1 MSDHIDANGGF
12 GMDSLQTLGI
22 VNALKTGNM
31 KTDMI
36 IAMCLPFV
44 LRWLFLAI
52 RNISQYLQFEPWIAW
67 WRTRH
72 HKHQRFIVYKSKQ
85 TYWGDSVSV
94 DSDTQNTVLI
104 KAIQLYLHQKVKL
117 DLPIAHLDLTSMDD
131 KKCSQHG
138 SYYINDSDDEDGG
151 RSGKTL
157 VGMLSKYKI
166 VKKPPQ
172 NTWNEIG
179 CYGKSNAMVELKIDQ
194 RNEQCED
201 SEGKSSKAQTT
212 MEMHFVSEAPD
223 AIDAFIDI
231 AYDWYMAEL
240 RKLED
245 NSRYMYELQAGLGSK
260 SSGDDDNG
268 GGAMVYARYSLS
280 EEKSFDS
287 LFFQEKEAILK
298 LVDHFQS
305 KSGKYSIRGYPHKLG
320 LLLHGPPG
328 TGKTSFIKAMAQ
340 YTGRSIVNVSLAK
353 ITTNTELMSVF
364 FDKRYHIKGEY
375 VPVKLNMKDVIFVM
389 EDIDAASNVVKRR
402 DGKKGCDVMQSE
414 YVNLPIPKSMWR
426 MMLESNDSNCR
437 SLVQKLIEKSD
448 RLKAEATKP
457 EVLISMTK
465 RMMALPGLGLVGEDE
480 EALAKIGEEA
490 ISSANTLLEQYR
502 AVDQFI
508 GVHAETINQ
517 LVECG
522 AEISDSFVDRL
533 LGLTPMTGNFTPPK
547 SGISRQVSYTKT
559 NEGTAEI
566 HVGYDFDH
574 PSGSKSVGVESSTAV
589 GEGKT
594 STYGAGFFQKID
606 KLNLSGLLNVLDG
619 VVDTPGR
626 IVIMTTN
633 HPEQLDPALIR
644 PGRIDKKLMLGYMGP
659 SDVVCM
665 LEHYFQ
671 VTLSDSQR
679 RRVVD
684 AVTGI
689 PQLGSRQLNLTPAQV
704 EQLTAEHD
712 DIDEMIAVLEEKS
725 RCNIARTLLGTVTS
739 ASLKYDL

>member
-1 MSDHIDANGGF
+1 M
-12 GMDSLQTLGI
+12 
-22 VNALKTGNM
+22 
-31 KTDMI
+31 DMI
-36 IAMCLPFV
+36 IAMCIPFL
-44 LRWLFLAI
+44 LRWLFHVI
-52 RNISQYLQFEPWIAW
+52 RNINDYFQLEPWMEW
-67 WRTRH
+67 WRSRR

-85 TYWGDSVSV
+85 TYWGDSVSA

-117 DLPIAHLDLTSMDD
+117 NLPIAHLDLTSIDD
-131 KKCSQHG
+131 KNCSHYG
-138 SYYINDSDDEDGG
+138 SYYNDDSDDEDGG

-179 CYGKSNAMVELKIDQ
+179 CYGKSNAIVELKIDQ
-194 RNEQCED
+194 RNESCED
-201 SEGKSSKAQTT
+201 KEGKSSRAQTT
-212 MEMHFVSEAPD
+212 MELHFVSQSPD
-223 AIDAFIDI
+223 AIDAFIDK
-231 AYDWYMAEL
+231 AYEWYMAEL

-245 NSRYMYELQAGLGSK
+245 NSRYMYELQAGTK
-260 SSGDDDNG
+260 TSSGDDDVAAG
-268 GGAMVYARYSLS
+268 SIVYARYSLS

-287 LFFQEKEAILK
+287 LFFQEKQAILK

-305 KSGKYSIRGYPHKLG
+305 KTGKYSIRGYPHKLG

-340 YTGRSIVNVSLAK
+340 YTRRSIVNVSLSK

-375 VPVKLNMKDVIFVM
+375 VPVKLSMKDVIFVM

-414 YVNLPIPKSMWR
+414 YVDLPIPKSIWR

-437 SLVQKLIEKSD
+437 TLVTQLMEKSD

-465 RMMALPGLGLVGEDE
+465 RMMALPGLGLVGAEED
-480 EALAKIGEEA
+480 ALSKIGEEA
-490 ISSANTLLEQYR
+490 IASANALLEQYR
-502 AVDQFI
+502 AVDQFF
-508 GVHAETINQ
+508 GAHAEALNQ
-517 LVECG
+517 LVESG
-522 AEISDSFVDRL
+522 AEISDAFVDRL
-533 LGLTPMTGNFTPPK
+533 LGLAPLAGTFTPPK

-559 NEGTAEI
+559 NEGAAEI
-566 HVGYDFDH
+566 HVSDRDQTELT
-574 PSGSKSVGVESSTAV
+574 SIGVESYV
-589 GEGKT
+589 GGEAKT
-594 STYGAGFFQKID
+594 SGIGFFQKID

-671 VTLSDSQR
+671 VTLTDIQT
-679 RRVVD
+679 RRVMD
-684 AVTGI
+684 AVAGI
-689 PQLGSRQLNLTPAQV
+689 PQEGTRQLNLTPAQV

-712 DIDEMIAVLEEKS
+712 DIEDMIEVLESKS
-725 RCNIARTLLGTVTS
+725 RCNLAKTSLGTVSGGT
-739 ASLKYDL
+739 LKYNL

>member
-1 MSDHIDANGGF
+1 MSDHIDAHGSV

-22 VNALKTGNM
+22 VNALKTGDIKM
-31 KTDMI
+31 DMM

-44 LRWLFLAI
+44 LRWMFNFI
-52 RNISQYLQFEPWIAW
+52 HNMNQHLQLEPWISW

-117 DLPIAHLDLTSMDD
+117 DLPTAHLDLTSIDD
-131 KKCSQHG
+131 KKCSQYG

-172 NTWNEIG
+172 NTWNKIG
-179 CYGKSNAMVELKIDQ
+179 SYGKSNAIVELKIDQ

-201 SEGKSSKAQTT
+201 AEGKSSRAQTT
-212 MEMHFVSEAPD
+212 MEMHFVSEAAD

-231 AYDWYMAEL
+231 AYEWYMEEL

-245 NSRYMYELQAGLGSK
+245 NSRYMYELQAGSGAK
-260 SSGDDDNG
+260 SSSSDDDNAAG
-268 GGAMVYARYSLS
+268 SIVYARYGLS
-280 EEKSFDS
+280 DEKSFDS

-305 KSGKYSIRGYPHKLG
+305 KTGKYSIRGYPHKLG

-340 YTGRSIVNVSLAK
+340 YTGRSIVNVSLSK

-364 FDKRYHIKGEY
+364 FDKRYHIKGES

-414 YVNLPIPKSMWR
+414 YVDLPIPKSMWR

-437 SLVQKLIEKSD
+437 TLVQQLMEKSE

-480 EALAKIGEEA
+480 EALAKIGQEA
-490 ISSANTLLEQYR
+490 ISSASALLEQYR

-517 LVECG
+517 LVESG
-522 AEISDSFVDRL
+522 AEISDAFVDRL
-533 LGLTPMTGNFTPPK
+533 LGLVPLTGNFTPPK
-547 SGISRQVSYTKT
+547 SSISRQVSYTKT
-559 NEGTAEI
+559 KEGTAEI
-566 HVGYDFDH
+566 HVGYELE
-574 PSGSKSVGVESSTAV
+574 SGSKSVGVESYGV

-594 STYGAGFFQKID
+594 SSSGTGFFHKID

-671 VTLSDSQR
+671 VTLSDSQKQ
-679 RRVVD
+679 RVVD

-689 PQLGSRQLNLTPAQV
+689 PQLGCRQLNLTPAQV

-712 DIDEMIAVLEEKS
+712 DIEDMIEVLEEKS
-725 RCNIARTLLGTVTS
+725 RCNIARTFLGNVTN
-739 ASLKYDL
+739 ASVKYDL